1 MLPKYPV
8 WHVRHKGDY
17 DALPDVILA
26 NRSLTSEHLSDSPEI
41 LNDPYLMRDMDRI
54 VERVAK
60 AIRRGEHIVVFGDYD
75 VDGVTSTAVLLDFFD
90 SVGAHASF
98 LLPDRYRDGYGIK
111 PPGVARALKMG
122 AQLIVTADNGISA
135 FEAVDTANA
144 AGVDVVVIDHHHPQ
158 ADHECPQRDKLPDAL
173 ALVNPNR
180 SDCDYPFKGLA
191 AVGLAFKVVQALAHE
206 FIVESERRR
215 YLNALL
221 DLVALGT
228 VADMAPMIAE
238 NRLLTRHGMQVLS
251 RTPRPGLQALKAVA
265 RATHRSVDTT
275 TIGFFL
281 GPRINSAGRLSS
293 ADLALNL
300 LRSDDHAR
308 AQRLADTL
316 NGLNGE
322 RQTLQSDGMAQAERM
337 VEEEGLDAQRI
348 LVVRGENWHLG
359 VVGLI
364 AGRLVEKFYR
374 PALVC
379 THFRKDGIYTGSAR
393 TAGGYNIVEAI
404 FRVSDLLTEF
414 GGHADAAGF
423 SVPADK
429 YPEFRARLIADAAER
444 LSEDALTPQLEVDVV
459 LKPPDISLA
468 TVEALGKLA
477 PFGAKNESPR
487 FVARNCRIADARAV
501 GRGAHLKLSVDTGA
515 NLHDAIWFRNGER
528 VYELSVGDRVDLAF
542 ALDANTWQ
550 GRTKVQMVV
559 EDMRSADDGDVAQEI
574 N

>member
-1 MLPKYPV
+1 MIPNYPV
-8 WHVRHKGDY
+8 WHVRHKGDC
-17 DALPDVILA
+17 DSLPDVILA

-41 LNDPYLMRDMDRI
+41 LNDPYLMMDMDRI
-54 VERVAK
+54 VERVAR
-60 AIRRGEHIVVFGDYD
+60 AIRKGEHIVVFGDYD

-111 PPGVARALKMG
+111 PPSVARAIKKG

-135 FEAVDTANA
+135 FEAIDAANA

-158 ADHECPQRDKLPDAL
+158 AQQECPNRDLLPDAL

-180 SDCDYPFKGLA
+180 SDCAYPFKGLA
-191 AVGLAFKVVQALAHE
+191 AVGLAFKVVQALAKE

-238 NRLLTRHGMQVLS
+238 NRLLTRRGMQVLE
-251 RTPRPGLQALKAVA
+251 TTQRPGLQALKAVA
-265 RATHRSVDTT
+265 GARNRCVDTT

-293 ADLALNL
+293 ADLALDL
-300 LRSDDHAR
+300 LRSADHAQ
-308 AQRLADTL
+308 ATRLADTL

-322 RQTLQSDGMAQAERM
+322 RRALQSDGMAEAERV
-337 VEEEGLDAQRI
+337 VEDQGLTQQRV
-348 LVVRGENWHLG
+348 LVVRGEHWHLG

-379 THFRKDGIYTGSAR
+379 TNFRKNGVYTGSAR

-429 YPEFRARLIADAAER
+429 YPEFRARLIADATER
-444 LSEDALTPQLEVDVV
+444 LSEDALIPQLEVDAV
-459 LKPPDISLA
+459 LKPSEISLD
-468 TVEALGKLA
+468 TVDALNKLA
-477 PFGAKNESPR
+477 PFGARNESPR

-515 NLHDAIWFRNGER
+515 KLCDAIWFRNGER
-528 VYELSVGDRVDLAF
+528 VHELSIGDQVDLAF

-550 GRTKVQMVV
+550 GRTTVQMVV
-559 EDMRSADDGDVAQEI
+559 EDMRLSSVPSR
-574 N
+574 

>member
-1 MLPKYPV
+1 MTPKYPL
-8 WHVRHKGDY
+8 WHVRHKGNY
-17 DALPDVILA
+17 DSLPDVILA
-26 NRSLTSEHLSDSPEI
+26 NRSLTDEHLSDSPEI
-41 LNDPYLMRDMDRI
+41 LNDPYLMMDMDRI

-158 ADHECPQRDKLPDAL
+158 ADRECPQRDKLPDAL

-191 AVGLAFKVVQALAHE
+191 AVGLAFKVVQALARE

-238 NRLLTRHGMQVLS
+238 NRLLTRRGMQVLS
-251 RTPRPGLQALKAVA
+251 HTQRPGLQALKAVA

-281 GPRINSAGRLSS
+281 GPRINSAGRLSQ
-293 ADLALNL
+293 ADLALDL

-308 AQRLADTL
+308 AARLADTL

-322 RQTLQSDGMAQAERM
+322 RQTLQNDGMAEAERM

-393 TAGGYNIVEAI
+393 TVGGYNIVEAI

-429 YPEFRARLIADAAER
+429 YPEFRTRLIADAAER
-444 LSEDALTPQLEVDVV
+444 LSEGALTPQLEVDVV
-459 LKPPDISLA
+459 LKPSEISLD
-468 TVEALGKLA
+468 TVASLGKLA
-477 PFGAKNESPR
+477 PFGARNESPR
-487 FVARNCRIADARAV
+487 FAARNCRIADARAV

-515 NLHDAIWFRNGER
+515 HLHDAIWFRNGER

-559 EDMRSADDGDVAQEI
+559 EDMRSADDGDA
-574 N
+574 

>member
-1 MLPKYPV
+1 MTPKYPV
-8 WHVRHKGDY
+8 WHVRHRGDY
-17 DALPDVILA
+17 ASLSDVILA

-41 LNDPYLMRDMDRI
+41 LNDPYLMVDMDRLVARI
-54 VERVAK
+54 VK
-60 AIRRGEHIVVFGDYD
+60 AIRRGERIVVFGDYD

-90 SVGAHASF
+90 AVGANASF

-111 PPGVARALKMG
+111 PPSVARALKMG
-122 AQLIVTADNGISA
+122 AQLIVTADNGVSA
-135 FEAVDTANA
+135 FEAVDAANA

-158 ADHECPQRDKLPDAL
+158 ARQECPQQDKLPDAL

-191 AVGLAFKVVQALAHE
+191 AVGLAFKVVQALACE

-238 NRLLTRHGMQVLS
+238 NRLLTRRGMQVLS
-251 RTPRPGLQALKAVA
+251 RTQRPGLQALKAVA
-265 RATHRSVDTT
+265 RATHRPVNTT

-293 ADLALNL
+293 ADLALDL
-300 LRSDDHAR
+300 LLSADHAQ
-308 AQRLADTL
+308 AARLAETL

-322 RQTLQSDGMAQAERM
+322 RQALQSDGMAEAERM
-337 VEEEGLDAQRI
+337 VEEDGLDAQRI

-379 THFRKDGIYTGSAR
+379 TNFRKDGIYTGSAR

-423 SVPADK
+423 SVPAEK
-429 YPEFRARLIADAAER
+429 YPEFRTRLIADATER

-459 LKPPDISLA
+459 LKPSKISLA
-468 TVEALGKLA
+468 TVETLGKLA
-477 PFGAKNESPR
+477 PFGARNESPR
-487 FVARNCRIADARAV
+487 FAARNCRIADVRAV
-501 GRGAHLKLSVDTGA
+501 GRGAHLKLSVDTGSQFC
-515 NLHDAIWFRNGER
+515 DAIWFRNGER
-528 VYELSVGDRVDLAF
+528 VYELSVGDQVDLAF
-542 ALDANTWQ
+542 ALETNTWQ
-550 GRTKVQMVV
+550 GSTKVQMVV
-559 EDMRSADDGDVAQEI
+559 EDMRSADNGYAP
-574 N
+574 

>member
-60 AIRRGEHIVVFGDYD
+60 AIRSGEHIVVFGDYD

-180 SDCDYPFKGLA
+180 SDCTYPFKGLA
-191 AVGLAFKVVQALAHE
+191 AVGLAFKVVQALASE

-293 ADLALNL
+293 ADLALDL

-429 YPEFRARLIADAAER
+429 YPEFRARLIADATER
-444 LSEDALTPQLEVDVV
+444 LSEDALTPQLEADVV

-559 EDMRSADDGDVAQEI
+559 EDMRSAADR
-574 N
+574 